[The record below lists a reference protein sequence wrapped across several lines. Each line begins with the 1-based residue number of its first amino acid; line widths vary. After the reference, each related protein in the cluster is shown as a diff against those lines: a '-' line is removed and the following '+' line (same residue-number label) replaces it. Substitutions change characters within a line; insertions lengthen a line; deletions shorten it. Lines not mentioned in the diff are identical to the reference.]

1 MNKDSE
7 TNILLTLLILLS
19 ILSFTRTFVY
29 ILFDNHLV
37 DIDRKLGFNFE
48 IILEGVLT
56 IFAILRLYIASIVLI
71 KRPFDFDLLSGVL
84 IYLIFTSFL
93 RFYYEYLYFFKPDSD
108 EKHFIDKYQD
118 VNAILIFISSA
129 IIIKHVFF

>member
-7 TNILLTLLILLS
+7 TNILLALLILLS

-37 DIDRKLGFNFE
+37 DIDRKIGFNLE

-71 KRPFDFDLLSGVL
+71 KRPFDFDLLSYVL

-118 VNAILIFISSA
+118 VNAVLIFISSA
-129 IIIKHVFF
+129 IILKHIFF

>member
-37 DIDRKLGFNFE
+37 DIDRKIGFNFE

-71 KRPFDFDLLSGVL
+71 KRPFDFDLLSYVL

-118 VNAILIFISSA
+118 VNAVLIFISSA
-129 IIIKHVFF
+129 IIIKHIFF